1 IRSTRSSTSAS
12 SSRRPARDVAARA
25 GCRSSP
31 APVPVSSAPLP
42 APLSIMSPRPLG
54 AASAAHD
61 DSSRRIGDFRPCP
74 PRRRCRETGPL
85 GSRAGEF
92 FMGATGALSLSEHW
106 SSAADPDL
114 AVTTRGDVAPA
125 DVTRAVRAIGR
136 VLRRHHLNVPARVRI
151 TAPTGPDKDRPN
163 VVQANVRLPH
173 TSARVQ
179 VTGPRGFAVTF
190 AVERLARPL
199 TRLAARRGGGWRD
212 PARPPL
218 AEVTPPRP
226 VVRRK
231 RCTLLIGTPAEA
243 IAVMDAMDYDAH
255 LFTDSDTGEDAMVGW
270 TEPSGATLIRQRT
283 TVDVRGRAHEPT

>member
-1 IRSTRSSTSAS
+1 
-12 SSRRPARDVAARA
+12 
-25 GCRSSP
+25 
-31 APVPVSSAPLP
+31 
-42 APLSIMSPRPLG
+42 
-54 AASAAHD
+54 
-61 DSSRRIGDFRPCP
+61 
-74 PRRRCRETGPL
+74 
-85 GSRAGEF
+85 
-92 FMGATGALSLSEHW
+92 MGATGALSLSEHW

-190 AVERLARPL
+190 AVERLDRQL
-199 TRLAARRGGGWRD
+199 TRLAARRGRDWPD

-283 TVDVRGRAHEPT
+283 TVDVRGRAHEPTDSGPLRVHGAPAPELTEIEAVERLCGHGLPVLFFTDARTGRGKLLYRRYDGDLSIVVPA